1 MLILYIETRKVA
13 FGIQDGEKILSH
25 GAHLWELASRFSSHK
40 KKKANSVREL
50 SSKQND
56 INTLRTFV
64 LKDYAVQHNHV
75 TLGKFNV
82 TA

>member
-40 KKKANSVREL
+40 KKKPTQLESCHL
-50 SSKQND
+50 SKM
-56 INTLRTFV
+56 T
-64 LKDYAVQHNHV
+64 
-75 TLGKFNV
+75 
-82 TA
+82 